1 MADDELPEEPAVPW
15 WEEYRGDSLEL
26 PDDLYLIEPLGVVEW
41 DPGEHASTASTASA
55 KIGEDVAPPAR
66 LGRSISSMALGTAFS
81 RLTGLLRILVLAYA
95 LGLTPIADA
104 FNLANTIP
112 NMVFDLVLGGVIAA
126 TFVPV
131 FIQQLETRKQ
141 KDAWRSISAVLT
153 LALVLLGIATVLCV
167 ALAPWI
173 IQSFTS
179 LHTGGTTTASAAT
192 LESQRHAATV
202 LLRWFAPQVFFYGLI
217 ALTTAL
223 LNIQRIFAPPMWVA
237 VANNVV
243 CIGVLIL
250 FASAGRAPSLEAMAS
265 DPNRLLLLGLG
276 STLGVV
282 VQALL
287 LLPFLLKTET
297 RYLWWRLDLQDL
309 AVKATMKLGSW
320 TVGLVIANQ
329 IALFIIL
336 ALAFGLGGN
345 GEVSAYS
352 YAWVFFQTP
361 YAIISISVMSGLT
374 PALSSAYA
382 QGDLE
387 SYRTQFGKG
396 LRSVLVIILPL
407 SVLLFIVAKPLLQ
420 LLLGLHGNG
429 AGQAV
434 MAGHALAA
442 FALGLPGFCAF
453 QLAIRAFQTRHAG
466 HQAFWLY
473 LFENGLTIVLA
484 VLLVDHLG
492 VTGLALANS
501 IAYCAAALIGLLWL
515 RSSTGRLGDTGTFRP
530 LLRVSIASFAMGI
543 VAIVGINVSASTST
557 GGLVV
562 RLMVCGLG
570 ALAAYGLAVVVLAQY
585 ERGR

>member
-1 MADDELPEEPAVPW
+1 
-15 WEEYRGDSLEL
+15 
-26 PDDLYLIEPLGVVEW
+26 
-41 DPGEHASTASTASA
+41 
-55 KIGEDVAPPAR
+55 
-66 LGRSISSMALGTAFS
+66 F
-81 RLTGLLRILVLAYA
+81 
-95 LGLTPIADA
+95 
-104 FNLANTIP
+104 
-112 NMVFDLVLGGVIAA
+112 A
-126 TFVPV
+126 T
-131 FIQQLETRKQ
+131 
-141 KDAWRSISAVLT
+141 
-153 LALVLLGIATVLCV
+153 
-167 ALAPWI
+167 
-173 IQSFTS
+173 
-179 LHTGGTTTASAAT
+179 
-192 LESQRHAATV
+192 
-202 LLRWFAPQVFFYGLI
+202 
-217 ALTTAL
+217 
-223 LNIQRIFAPPMWVA
+223 
-237 VANNVV
+237 
-243 CIGVLIL
+243 
-250 FASAGRAPSLEAMAS
+250 AGRAPSLEAMAA

-282 VQALL
+282 AQALL

-297 RYLWWRLDLQDL
+297 RFLWWRFDLQDL

-329 IALFIIL
+329 VALFIIL

-361 YAIISISVMSGLT
+361 YAIISISVMSGMT
-374 PALSSAYA
+374 PALSSAFA

-420 LLLGLHGNG
+420 LLLGIHGNG

-442 FALGLPGFCAF
+442 FALGLPGFCTF
-453 QLAIRAFQTRHAG
+453 QLVIRAYQTRHAG

-473 LFENGLTIVLA
+473 LFENGLTIALA

-501 IAYCAAALIGLLWL
+501 IAYSVAALLGLLWL
-515 RSSTGRLGDTGTFRP
+515 RSSTGRLGDAGVFRP
-530 LLRVSIASFAMGI
+530 LLRVSVASFVMGI

-557 GGLVV
+557 GGLLV
-562 RLMVCGLG
+562 RLVVCGLG

-585 ERGR
+585 ERGK